1 MEILEDFVLKMVIL
15 GSLLLVDLG
24 SLVEMDSQNLESLCS
39 PVLVNLVVM
48 P

>member
-15 GSLLLVDLG
+15 GSLLMVDLG